1 MLDFS
6 PCHTVR
12 RDFRGST
19 LFLGGS
25 RTIVRPLWRR
35 RTTGQ
40 AEEGKTGGECMV
52 ITNSVQDASVMDRIV
67 VSWPH
72 AMDDGE
78 GWRSLAICVAWCCI
92 DVFGVVV
99 MCFKLLGVVSVCFR
113 LLGVVL

>member
-1 MLDFS
+1 MDFYTS
-6 PCHTVR
+6 INVV
-12 RDFRGST
+12 F
-19 LFLGGS
+19 
-25 RTIVRPLWRR
+25 V
-35 RTTGQ
+35 
-40 AEEGKTGGECMV
+40 E
-52 ITNSVQDASVMDRIV
+52 TNII
-67 VSWPH
+67 H